1 MPIRRRSPK
10 VTKASRRPP
19 KPPSAPSPAEAPPV
33 VDVVRTLRS
42 GPFAPHPELSDTV
55 LRSIASKA
63 SNTRRSILANY
74 AVWKAWCAERVRKP
88 YPAHPR
94 DVAAFLQAHAPP
106 IHVTK
111 QGGFELRDLEITPT
125 GGVPKKYATLARY
138 LGTLSKLH
146 VDGGYPDPTKD
157 PEVLAV
163 WRVLR
168 RGLPR
173 PAQKAAFHF
182 EAVCQA
188 LTALP
193 DTLTGKRDRALLL
206 LAYTLMARRSELVA
220 LNVGDFDVHPDGS
233 ATVTFERHKTG
244 EQATSYLPPAIMG
257 VVQTWWEA
265 APIRKG
271 AVFIR
276 LDAAGTGKRDRLTAQ
291 SVALVFKRIAKDLNL
306 PDLDPMRVSSHSA
319 RIGAT
324 NDLVEDGAPDAAIMR
339 DAGWKTPR
347 MVGLYSRG
355 AKARNG
361 AMATRLLLVE
371 VPVRVSQQTL
381 AQDAD
386 APTVIN
392 FNGSPGEAVF
402 PSNRPAG
409 KLR

>member
-10 VTKASRRPP
+10 VSKAFRNRPRA
-19 KPPSAPSPAEAPPV
+19 SAAPSPTEGPPV
-33 VDVVRTLRS
+33 LDVVRTLRS
-42 GPFAPHPELSDTV
+42 GPFAAHPELSDTV

-88 YPAHPR
+88 YPAHPQ

-125 GGVPKKYATLARY
+125 GGTPKKYSTLARY

-146 VDGGYPDPTKD
+146 VDGGYSDPTKD

-173 PAQKAAFHF
+173 PAQKAAFNF
-182 EAVCQA
+182 EAVRQA

-206 LAYTLMARRSELVA
+206 VAYTLMARRSELVA

-244 EQATSYLPPAIMG
+244 EQATSYLPPPIMAI
-257 VVQTWWEA
+257 VRDWWETA
-265 APIRKG
+265 SIRKG
-271 AVFIR
+271 AVFVR
-276 LDAAGTGKRDRLTAQ
+276 LDAAGTGNRSRLTAQ
-291 SVALVFKRIAKDLNL
+291 SVALVFKRIAKELNF
-306 PDLDPMRVSSHSA
+306 PDLDPTRVSSHSA

-355 AKARNG
+355 AKARQG
-361 AMATRLLLVE
+361 AMASRLAVLGASAGGSAKLPDVD
-371 VPVRVSQQTL
+371 PPTILIAPDSI
-381 AQDAD
+381 QD
-386 APTVIN
+386 
-392 FNGSPGEAVF
+392 
-402 PSNRPAG
+402 SN
-409 KLR
+409 L

>member
-1 MPIRRRSPK
+1 MRRTKRK
-10 VTKASRRPP
+10 TTKASRAASRR
-19 KPPSAPSPAEAPPV
+19 SPASSPAASHPAI
-33 VDVVRTLRS
+33 DVIRTLRA
-42 GPFAPHPELSDTV
+42 GPFAAHPELSDTV
-55 LRSIASKA
+55 LRSVASKA
-63 SNTRRSILANY
+63 TNTRRSILANY

-88 YPAHPR
+88 YPAEPR
-94 DVAAFLQAHAPP
+94 DVAAFLQAQAPP

-111 QGGFELRDLEITPT
+111 QGGFEMRDLEITPT
-125 GGVPKKYATLARY
+125 GGTPKKYATLARY

-173 PAQKAAFHF
+173 PAQKAAFPF
-182 EAVCQA
+182 AAIRQA

-193 DTLTGKRDRALLL
+193 DTLQGKRDRALLL

-244 EQATSYLPPAIMG
+244 EQATSYLTAPVME
-257 VVQTWWEA
+257 VVRAWWDA
-265 APIRKG
+265 ASIRSG
-271 AVFIR
+271 AVFVR
-276 LDAAGTGKRDRLTAQ
+276 LDAAGTGKRTRLTAQ
-291 SVALVFKRIAKDLNL
+291 SVALVFKRVAKELDL
-306 PDLDPMRVSSHSA
+306 PDLDPKRVSSHSA

-355 AKARNG
+355 AKARQG
-361 AMATRLLLVE
+361 AMAARLVA
-371 VPVRVSQQTL
+371 L
-381 AQDAD
+381 ATAD
-386 APTVIN
+386 ARASGIDDSVDPPLLT
-392 FNGSPGEAVF
+392 
-402 PSNRPAG
+402 PSSA
-409 KLR
+409 KDSSV

>member
-1 MPIRRRSPK
+1 MPIRRKQRKTTKGPKTAARRS
-10 VTKASRRPP
+10 TT
-19 KPPSAPSPAEAPPV
+19 PSLLPLHPTL
-33 VDVVRTLRS
+33 DVVRTLR
-42 GPFAPHPELSDTV
+42 GGAFASHPELSDTV

-63 SNTRRSILANY
+63 TNTRRSILANY
-74 AVWKAWCAERVRKP
+74 AVWKAWCAERVREP
-88 YPAHPR
+88 YPAQPR

-111 QGGFELRDLEITPT
+111 QGGFELRDLEVTPT
-125 GGVPKKYATLARY
+125 GGTPKKYATLARY

-146 VDGGYPDPTKD
+146 VDGGHPDPTKD

-173 PAQKAAFHF
+173 PAQKAAFQF
-182 EAVCQA
+182 DAVRQA
-188 LTALP
+188 LVALP

-244 EQATSYLPPAIMG
+244 EQATSYLTAPVMD
-257 VVQTWWEA
+257 VVRDWWNA
-265 APIRKG
+265 AGINKG
-271 AVFIR
+271 AVLVR
-276 LDAAGTGKRDRLTAQ
+276 LDAAGSGRRTRLTAQ
-291 SVALVFKRIAKDLNL
+291 SVALVMKRIARELNL
-306 PDLDPMRVSSHSA
+306 PDLDPRRVSSHSA

-355 AKARNG
+355 AKARHG
-361 AMATRLLLVE
+361 AMASRLVRLLHTQR
-371 VPVRVSQQTL
+371 PPQSQEEK
-381 AQDAD
+381 AIEARSEAAD
-386 APTVIN
+386 TEKLIT
-392 FNGSPGEAVF
+392 
-402 PSNRPAG
+402 G
-409 KLR
+409 K